1 MCSGDGCDKSTAYI
15 VRLRDEEICNLKA
28 ELAEMERMYGPHLP
42 TAHHNADS
50 PTSQPPLPP
59 GVKTKMKRRSTD
71 ESNSRSPS
79 QMLCE

>member
-1 MCSGDGCDKSTAYI
+1 MCSGDACDKSTAYI

-42 TAHHNADS
+42 TTHHNPDS
-50 PTSQPPLPP
+50 ATPQPP
-59 GVKTKMKRRSTD
+59 GEKTKMKRRSTD

-79 QMLCE
+79 RMLCE

>member
-1 MCSGDGCDKSTAYI
+1 MCSGDACDKSTAYI

-42 TAHHNADS
+42 TAHHNADT
-50 PTSQPPLPP
+50 PTPQPPLPP

-71 ESNSRSPS
+71 ESNSKSPS

>member
-50 PTSQPPLPP
+50 PTSQPPLPSA
-59 GVKTKMKRRSTD
+59 KTKMKRRSTD